1 MFRIHFDPKL
11 GRFVLQ
17 VKTGLFWRTT
27 MSLAN
32 SNDTTSWMLFATYD
46 EVMDHVKAI
55 GLNKLYR
62 DGSRNVFD
70 AFVNGVE
77 HAKA

>member
-1 MFRIHFDPKL
+1 MFRIHFDPTL
-11 GRFVLQ
+11 GRFILQ

-27 MSLAN
+27 MRLAD
-32 SNDTTSWMLFATYD
+32 SSDKTESMLFAKYD
-46 EVMDHVKAI
+46 DVMDHVKAI

-62 DGSRNVFD
+62 DGSRNKFD

-77 HAKA
+77 HVEA